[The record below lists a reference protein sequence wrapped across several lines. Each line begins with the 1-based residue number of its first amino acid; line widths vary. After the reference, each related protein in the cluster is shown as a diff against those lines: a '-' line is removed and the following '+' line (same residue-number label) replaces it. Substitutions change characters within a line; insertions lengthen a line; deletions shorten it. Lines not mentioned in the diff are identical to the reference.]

1 MRCFLKGENVI
12 TNKRFFKYGVA
23 AGAAA
28 ALCLLLCSNPTKQTL
43 KWRSNIELPV
53 TNTAFILGQEFQNL
67 FGAIDTLKDFAM
79 LGTNDTTVEGDTT
92 GRAHVVAFSKSTKD
106 TFSFQQK
113 QDTMGNKTFTV
124 SLGPIPLSSAGDISE
139 TLVFGI
145 LGVIPADA
153 RHTAASDIKLP
164 KIRKLVIDANPANGR
179 LPVKITNT
187 TAATIDSV
195 QITLADVLPSAPS
208 LFIGNLVPGASATGV
223 FDVAGK
229 AIDSS
234 VQIQINAILKAGGSI
249 AAGSGLDVSLS
260 LSNVK
265 ASLAIVQD
273 SLLAI
278 SDTFTNKYKITDSMN
293 IDYADIETGV
303 FNYFCNNTSGIDLY
317 VSAEHHDLWITRGCI
332 IHNVNRY
339 TDIPVLANA
348 ADSDSYYSGIIMDGD
363 RHVTARKN
371 QRFAHLNLSANR
383 MFPMWEDSN
392 SVTRV
397 DYFVRTEPR
406 GNWDTVNASDSL
418 VFTIQPVAV
427 NYKEMAGVLVKPFDK
442 NSDTQTVEI
451 PFPFPASDKD
461 SLRGKFVLERVK
473 ANMNFKMN
481 LPDSALISALQVNFK
496 VLSTSF
502 PTAMA
507 DTNLQFGIIKRDTG
521 YNRVINITNVVDSFP
536 DSVKI
541 LTHVTVPK
549 GTRIRAINDMNVNDK
564 SVGTMTVNTFVDYKL
579 NAYFDWNITKTTTM
593 DLGADTFT
601 IEEKGVRA
609 FRRMADKSF
618 SFGLRVANHSNVNIR
633 LLALFAPDSLRT
645 RLFVDSLGTNQVNDL
660 VSDNTGKAQAAGY
673 VNLLGSQG
681 VYIPKRDSVV
691 NDSITLNNAQM
702 SRILGTNHGGMRW
715 IVRFMPSGRDSLTNV
730 DNIKINSWIHLE
742 GVNNMDSVVTAF

>member
-1 MRCFLKGENVI
+1 LKGERVI
-12 TNKRFFKYGVA
+12 LKKRFLKNSLA
-23 AGAAA
+23 AIAAA
-28 ALCLLLCSNPTKQTL
+28 ALCVSLCSNPTKQTL

-53 TNTAFILGQEFQNL
+53 TNTAFVLGKEFQNL
-67 FGAIDTLKDFAM
+67 FGAIDSLKDFAM
-79 LGTNDTTVEGDTT
+79 LGTNDTTVDGDTT
-92 GRAHVVAFSKSTKD
+92 SLPHVVAFSKSNKD

-124 SLGPIPLSSAGDISE
+124 SLGPIPLSSAGNINA

-145 LGVIPADA
+145 LGVIPTDA
-153 RHTAASDIKLP
+153 QHTATATISLP
-164 KIRKLVIDANPANGR
+164 KIRKLIIDGSATNGR
-179 LPVKITNT
+179 LPVRVTNT
-187 TAATIDSV
+187 TATTIDSV
-195 QITLADVLPSAPS
+195 LITLADVLPSAPS
-208 LFIGNLVPGASATGV
+208 LLLGTIAPGAFVTGV

-229 AIDSS
+229 VIDST

-265 ASLAIVQD
+265 ASSAIVQD

-278 SDTFTNKYKITDSMN
+278 SDTFTNKYKITDSIN
-293 IDYADIETGV
+293 IDYTDIETGV
-303 FNYFCNNTSGIDLY
+303 FNYYCNNTSGIDLY

-339 TDIPVLANA
+339 TDLPVLANK
-348 ADSDSYYSGIIMDGD
+348 ADSDSYYSGVIMDGD

-383 MFPMWEDSN
+383 MFPKWEDNN

-397 DYFVRTEPR
+397 DYLVRTEPR

-442 NSDTQTVEI
+442 NSDTQTIEI
-451 PFPFPASDKD
+451 PFPFPKSDKD
-461 SLRGKFVLERVK
+461 SLRNHFVLQRVK
-473 ANMNFKMN
+473 ANMGFTMN
-481 LPDSALISALQVNFK
+481 LPDSAFLGALQVNFK
-496 VLSTSF
+496 VLSPLYPSALT
-502 PTAMA
+502 
-507 DTNLQFGIIKRDTG
+507 DTNLTFGVIKHDTT
-521 YNRVINITNVVDSFP
+521 YNRAVTITNVVNNFP

-541 LTHVTVPK
+541 LTHVTVPV
-549 GTRIRAINDMNVNDK
+549 GTRIRAINDMNLNDK
-564 SVGTMTVNTFVDYKL
+564 SVGTMTVKTFVNYNL
-579 NAYFDWNITKTTTM
+579 NAYFDWNIAQTTTM
-593 DLGADTFT
+593 DLGSDTFT

-609 FRRMADKSF
+609 FRRMSSKAF

-645 RLFVDSLGTNQVNDL
+645 TVFVDSMGTNQVNDL
-660 VSDNTGKAQAAGY
+660 LSDNTGKAEAAGY

-681 VYIPKRDSVV
+681 VFIPRRDSVA
-691 NDSITLNNAQM
+691 NDSITLNDRQM
-702 SRILGTNHGGMRW
+702 SRILSTNHGGMRW
-715 IVRFMPSGRDSLTNV
+715 ILRFMPSGRDSLTNV

-742 GVNNMDSVVTAF
+742 GVNNMDSVVTAFE